1 MSVATITREI
11 VAGNL
16 TNDELNKIA
25 DAIRFARS
33 QITQTNR
40 RSLVVGTNVKFTN
53 SRTGQVVTGRVEK
66 MALKFATVST
76 ATGRWKVPAAMLTTL
91 GE

>member
-1 MSVATITREI
+1 MSLATITREI
-11 VAGNL
+11 VTGNF
-16 TNDELNKIA
+16 TNDELTKIS

-40 RSLVVGTNVKFTN
+40 RSLVIGTNVQFTN
-53 SRTGQVVTGRVEK
+53 NKTGQVITGRVEK

-76 ATGRWKVPAAMLTTL
+76 PTGRWKVPASMLTTL
-91 GE
+91 GN

>member
-16 TNDELNKIA
+16 TNDDLNKIA

-33 QITQTNR
+33 QLTQTNR

-53 SRTGQVVTGRVEK
+53 SKTGQVITGRVEK

-76 ATGRWKVPAAMLTTL
+76 ASGRWKVPASMLTTL
-91 GE
+91 

>member
-1 MSVATITREI
+1 MSVTTITREI
-11 VAGNL
+11 IAGTL
-16 TNDELNKIA
+16 TNDELNKIG

-53 SRTGQVVTGRVEK
+53 SRTGQTMTGRVEK

-76 ATGRWKVPAAMLTTL
+76 PTGRWKVPASMLTTL

>member
-11 VAGNL
+11 IAGTF

-33 QITQTNR
+33 QITQQNR
-40 RSLVVGTNVKFTN
+40 RSLTVGTSVKFTN
-53 SRTGQVVTGRVEK
+53 TRTGQVVSGTIEK
-66 MALKFATVST
+66 MALKFATVT
-76 ATGRWKVPAAMLTTL
+76 THTGRWKVPASML
-91 GE
+91 EAV